1 MDFGVVVEGVVE
13 LDPMTGRL
21 VLRSEGEKG
30 FEYTDVQAV
39 LERYRGEE
47 VRFVVAPFTTIRQL
61 AQMVEAGDVAV
72 ENLPVAGTLKQ

>member
-13 LDPMTGRL
+13 LDPMTNRL
-21 VLRSEGEKG
+21 VLRSEGENG

-61 AQMVEAGDVAV
+61 AQMVEEGDVAI
-72 ENLPVAGTLKQ
+72 ENVPLAGALKQ